1 MKLKTA
7 LVKLWAVASCCLTF
21 GVIFFLFAYIFAK
34 GAGAITWEFLTESPK
49 GMIIGTEGG
58 ILPAIAGSAW
68 YTGIACLFG
77 ATLGICTAVYQVYYC
92 RSQRLSNAIALVM
105 QCMAGVPSIVMG
117 LFGYTLLVLTLGWGK
132 CILAGGITQGVMI
145 LPFIQVRAEKALR
158 EVDQNLVRASYAMG
172 MSRAYTVRRIVLPQC
187 LPQLVSGVILG
198 ACYAMGACAPLIFTG
213 AVIIANG
220 RIAAAGCI
228 LPLTGKQNISKELGT
243 RHRAGLGQSEAYDSL
258 SVIVSE
264 ETGGISLA
272 EGGVLKRH
280 LAPETLE
287 RLLTAKLMPE
297 EEETA
302 KPALLD
308 RVKGWIVK

>member
-1 MKLKTA
+1 MFNGLINNINMASLWDVVDILLVAFLFYKLMRFLRNTNAQKLFQGLILLVAATLLSEVLQLKALSFIMRTVMEVGILA
-7 LVKLWAVASCCLTF
+7 LVIIFQPELRKILDQIGSQKLANLFSIGRGQEAKSTDLAILQTIEAVNSLSWTKTGALI
-21 GVIFFLFAYIFAK
+21 IFQREDDLQNIINTGTTINADVNAELLKNLFYNK
-34 GAGAITWEFLTESPK
+34 
-49 GMIIGTEGG
+49 
-58 ILPAIAGSAW
+58 
-68 YTGIACLFG
+68 
-77 ATLGICTAVYQVYYC
+77 
-92 RSQRLSNAIALVM
+92 
-105 QCMAGVPSIVMG
+105 
-117 LFGYTLLVLTLGWGK
+117 
-132 CILAGGITQGVMI
+132 
-145 LPFIQVRAEKALR
+145 
-158 EVDQNLVRASYAMG
+158 
-172 MSRAYTVRRIVLPQC
+172 
-187 LPQLVSGVILG
+187 
-198 ACYAMGACAPLIFTG
+198 APLHDG

>member
-1 MKLKTA
+1 MFNGLINNINMASLWDVVDILLVAFLFYKLMRFLRNTNAQKLFQGLILLVAATLLSEVLQLKALSFIMRTVMEVGILA
-7 LVKLWAVASCCLTF
+7 LVIIFQPELRKILDQIGSQKLANLFNIGRGQEAKSTDLAILQTIEAVNSMSWTKTGALI
-21 GVIFFLFAYIFAK
+21 IFQREDDLQNIINTGTTINADVNAELLKNLFYNK
-34 GAGAITWEFLTESPK
+34 
-49 GMIIGTEGG
+49 
-58 ILPAIAGSAW
+58 
-68 YTGIACLFG
+68 
-77 ATLGICTAVYQVYYC
+77 
-92 RSQRLSNAIALVM
+92 
-105 QCMAGVPSIVMG
+105 
-117 LFGYTLLVLTLGWGK
+117 
-132 CILAGGITQGVMI
+132 
-145 LPFIQVRAEKALR
+145 
-158 EVDQNLVRASYAMG
+158 
-172 MSRAYTVRRIVLPQC
+172 
-187 LPQLVSGVILG
+187 
-198 ACYAMGACAPLIFTG
+198 APLHDG

-302 KPALLD
+302 KPALMD

>member
-1 MKLKTA
+1 MFNGLINNIAMASLWDVVDILLVAFLFYKLMRFLRNTNAQKLFQGLILLAAATLLSEVMQLKALSFIMRTVMEVGILA
-7 LVKLWAVASCCLTF
+7 LVIIFQPELRKILDQIGSQKLANLFSIGRGQEAKTTDLAILQTIEAVNSLAWTKTGALI
-21 GVIFFLFAYIFAK
+21 IFQREDDLQNIINTGTTINADVNAELLKNLFYNK
-34 GAGAITWEFLTESPK
+34 
-49 GMIIGTEGG
+49 
-58 ILPAIAGSAW
+58 
-68 YTGIACLFG
+68 
-77 ATLGICTAVYQVYYC
+77 
-92 RSQRLSNAIALVM
+92 
-105 QCMAGVPSIVMG
+105 
-117 LFGYTLLVLTLGWGK
+117 
-132 CILAGGITQGVMI
+132 
-145 LPFIQVRAEKALR
+145 
-158 EVDQNLVRASYAMG
+158 
-172 MSRAYTVRRIVLPQC
+172 
-187 LPQLVSGVILG
+187 
-198 ACYAMGACAPLIFTG
+198 APLHDG

-264 ETGGISLA
+264 ETGAISLA

-297 EEETA
+297 VEETV
-302 KPALLD
+302 KPALVD

>member
-1 MKLKTA
+1 MFNGLINNINMASLWDVVDILLVAFLVYKLMLILRNPNAQKLFQGLILLVAATLLSEVLQLKALSFIMRTVMEVGILA
-7 LVKLWAVASCCLTF
+7 LVIIFQPELRKILDQIGSQKLANLFSIGRGQEAKSTDLAILQTIEAVNSLSWTKTGALI
-21 GVIFFLFAYIFAK
+21 IFQREDDLQNIINTGTTINADVNAELLKNLFYNK
-34 GAGAITWEFLTESPK
+34 
-49 GMIIGTEGG
+49 
-58 ILPAIAGSAW
+58 
-68 YTGIACLFG
+68 
-77 ATLGICTAVYQVYYC
+77 
-92 RSQRLSNAIALVM
+92 
-105 QCMAGVPSIVMG
+105 
-117 LFGYTLLVLTLGWGK
+117 
-132 CILAGGITQGVMI
+132 
-145 LPFIQVRAEKALR
+145 
-158 EVDQNLVRASYAMG
+158 
-172 MSRAYTVRRIVLPQC
+172 
-187 LPQLVSGVILG
+187 
-198 ACYAMGACAPLIFTG
+198 APLHDG